1 MSELVIDQQGRIE
14 IPLHLRVL
22 WGLTPGR
29 RLLLEADETVAALQL
44 RPLPET
50 GSNDSEPR
58 LLEENGFLV
67 IEGGADLDLLA
78 LIEQDRTE
86 RLATLMEGAT
96 L

>member
-1 MSELVIDQQGRIE
+1 MGADA
-14 IPLHLRVL
+14 
-22 WGLTPGR
+22 GR
-29 RLLLEADETVAALQL
+29 RLLLEADETVAAWQL

-58 LLEENGFLV
+58 VIEENGFLV
-67 IEGGADLDLLA
+67 IEGGADLDILA

-86 RLATLMEGAT
+86 RMVALMEGAS